1 MNFAK
6 IILSFLGIQDVTITD
21 IKIWK
26 KRGEIELKMKQDYE
40 KSYCCNCGLSHARV
54 HEWES
59 RVLKAPPLG
68 IFKSVILKYKRLRGY
83 CASCRRNTLCIAD
96 FIHPEFKSYTCGFAE
111 TAGRLMEETTCE
123 AASRLLDAN
132 SKTLWSLDQWRMKY
146 LFQFM
151 KLPEDMDVTEL
162 SADEVHFRSVK
173 LERKNLFSKFYDI
186 QFITNLVCTSNSKV
200 LFNAPGRDS
209 VAMEDAL
216 RVLSAGQKMAVE
228 YFAVDMHDPFI
239 SVIKTECPNA
249 NICVDRFHVAQ
260 SLNKAMERVRK
271 DELKK
276 ASKDN
281 DTKVMGALT
290 SSRRFVLFEKKKN
303 LLKSEIGFLDKLRKK
318 NKNINNGL
326 LITELFDILLNK
338 KTVTEFRRLLVKWYL
353 LVRESKLK
361 SFLKFS
367 KTIRKYRINIEAYI
381 KSRLTT
387 AVSEGINNKIKVLKR
402 MGYGYSNETS
412 FRMKIL
418 QRCGF
423 LNSTHIDTRQLFY
436 SVPKP

>member
-1 MNFAK
+1 VNYGKA
-6 IILSFLGIQDVTITD
+6 ILNFLGIQDVTITD
-21 IKIWK
+21 IKIWQ
-26 KRGEIELKMKQDYE
+26 KRGEVEIKITQNFE
-40 KSYCCNCGLSHARV
+40 KSHCCTCGLLHSKV
-54 HEWES
+54 HEWELK
-59 RVLKAPPLG
+59 VLKAPPLG
-68 IFKSVILKYKRLRGY
+68 IFKSVTLKYKRLRGY
-83 CASCRRNTLCIAD
+83 CESCKKNTLCVAD
-96 FIHPEFKSYTCGFAE
+96 FIHPEFKQYTCAFAE

-132 SKTLWSLDQWRMKY
+132 SKSLWSLDQWRMKY

-151 KLPEDMDVTEL
+151 KLPENMDVTRL
-162 SADEVHFRSVK
+162 SADEVHFKSVK
-173 LERKNLFSKFYDI
+173 LERINLFSKFYDI
-186 QFITNLVCTSNSKV
+186 KFITNLVCTSNSKV

-209 VAMEDAL
+209 EALEDTL
-216 RVLSAGQKMAVE
+216 SVLSKGQKLAVE

-249 NICVDRFHVAQ
+249 KICVDRFHVAQ
-260 SLNKAMERVRK
+260 ALNNAMEQVRK
-271 DELKK
+271 SELRL
-276 ASKDN
+276 AEKDK
-281 DTKVMGALT
+281 DIQVMGVLS

-303 LLKSEIGFLDKLRKK
+303 LLKSEISFLDKLRKK

-326 LITELFDILLNK
+326 LITEYFTNILNN
-338 KTVTEFRRLLVKWYL
+338 KTVKEFRRRLLKWYL

-361 SFLKFS
+361 SFLKFA

-387 AVSEGINNKIKVLKR
+387 AVSEGLNNKIKVLKR

-423 LNSTHIDTRQLFY
+423 LNSAYIDTQHLFY

>member
-1 MNFAK
+1 MNFAQA
-6 IILSFLGIQDVTITD
+6 ILSFLGIQDVTILD

-26 KRGEIELKMKQDYE
+26 KRGEVELKIKQNY
-40 KSYCCNCGLSHARV
+40 KRSYCQNCGLSHAKV
-54 HEWES
+54 HEWEF

-68 IFKSVILKYKRLRGY
+68 IFKSVTVKYLRLRGF
-83 CASCRRNTLCIAD
+83 CVSCKRNTLCVAD
-96 FIHPEFKSYTCGFAE
+96 FIHPEFKGYTCAFAE

-123 AASRLLDAN
+123 AAGRLLDAN
-132 SKTLWSLDQWRMKY
+132 SKSLWSLDQWRMKY

-162 SADEVHFRSVK
+162 SADEVHFKSVK

-186 QFITNLVCTSNSKV
+186 KFITNLVCTSNSKV

-209 VAMEDAL
+209 VAIEDAL
-216 RVLSAGQKMAVE
+216 SVLSEGQKMAVE

-249 NICVDRFHVAQ
+249 KICVDRFHVAQ
-260 SLNKAMERVRK
+260 ALNKAMDKVRK
-271 DELKK
+271 EELRK
-276 ASKDN
+276 ATTDKDL
-281 DTKVMGALT
+281 KAMSFLS

-303 LLKSEIGFLDKLRKK
+303 LLKSEIGFLDKVRRK

-326 LITELFDILLNK
+326 LITEYFDNLLNK
-338 KTVTEFRRLLVKWYL
+338 KTVKEFRRLLVKWYL
-353 LVRESKLK
+353 LVRESRLK
-361 SFLKFS
+361 SFLKFA

-387 AVSEGINNKIKVLKR
+387 AVSEGLNNKIKVLKR
-402 MGYGYSNETS
+402 MGYGYANETS

-423 LNSTHIDTRQLFY
+423 LNSANIDTRQLFY

>member
-1 MNFAK
+1 VNFAQA
-6 IILSFLGIQDVTITD
+6 ILSFLGIQDVTITD

-26 KRGEIELKMKQDYE
+26 KRGEVELKLKQNYE
-40 KSYCCNCGLSHARV
+40 RSYCQSCGLSHAKV
-54 HEWES
+54 HEWEL

-68 IFKSVILKYKRLRGY
+68 IFKSVTLKYKRLRGF
-83 CASCRRNTLCIAD
+83 CVSCNKNTLCVAD
-96 FIHPEFKSYTCGFAE
+96 FIHPEFKGYTCGFAE
-111 TAGRLMEETTCE
+111 VAGRLMEETTCE
-123 AASRLLDAN
+123 ASARLLDAN
-132 SKTLWSLDQWRMKY
+132 SKSLWSLDQWRMKY

-151 KLPEDMDVTEL
+151 KLPTDMDVTEL

-173 LERKNLFSKFYDI
+173 LERRNLFSKFYDI
-186 QFITNLVCTSNSKV
+186 RFITNLVCTSNSKV

-209 VAMEDAL
+209 VAIEDAL
-216 RVLSAGQKMAVE
+216 SVLSEGQKLAVE

-249 NICVDRFHVAQ
+249 KICVDRFHVAQ

-276 ASKDN
+276 ATQDKDL
-281 DTKVMGALT
+281 KVMGLLS
-290 SSRRFVLFEKKKN
+290 SSRKFVLFEKKKN

-326 LITELFDILLNK
+326 LITEYFDNLLNK
-338 KTVTEFRRLLVKWYL
+338 KTVSEFRRLLLKWYL

-361 SFLKFS
+361 SFLKFA
-367 KTIRKYRINIEAYI
+367 KTIRKYRINIEGYI

-423 LNSTHIDTRQLFY
+423 LNSTNINTRQLFY

>member
-1 MNFAK
+1 MNYAK
-6 IILSFLGIQDVTITD
+6 TILSFLCIQDVTILD

-26 KRGEIELKMKQDYE
+26 KRREVELKIKQDFE
-40 KSYCCNCGLSHARV
+40 KSHCCNCGLAHSRV
-54 HEWES
+54 HEWEL

-68 IFKSVILKYKRLRGY
+68 AFKTVTVKYLRLRGF
-83 CASCRRNTLCIAD
+83 CASCNRNTLCVAD
-96 FIHPEFKSYTCGFAE
+96 FIHPKFKGYTCAFAE
-111 TAGRLMEETTCE
+111 AAGQLMEETTCE
-123 AASRLLDAN
+123 AAARLLDAN

-151 KLPEDMDVTEL
+151 KIPEDMDVTEL

-216 RVLSAGQKMAVE
+216 SVLSEGQKMAVE
-228 YFAVDMHDPFI
+228 YFAVDMHDPFM

-249 NICVDRFHVAQ
+249 KICVDRFHVAQ

-281 DTKVMGALT
+281 DTKVLGALT

-326 LITELFDILLNK
+326 LITEYFDNLLNK
-338 KTVTEFRRLLVKWYL
+338 KTVSEFRRLLIKWYL

-361 SFLKFS
+361 SFLKFA

-387 AVSEGINNKIKVLKR
+387 AVSEGLNNKIKVLKR